1 MKNLKSKQNL
11 FTVILGMGITFGI
24 AALLM
29 SCPGSTN
36 DEKTTTQD
44 SLDSVKASV
53 SKTVDTVSTKDTTKT
68 IEVK

>member
-29 SCPGSTN
+29 SCPGPKN
-36 DEKTTTQD
+36 DENKKTQD

-53 SKTVDTVSTKDTTKT
+53 VKTIDTIAAKDTTKVK
-68 IEVK
+68 EVK